1 MNKWDSN
8 IYEKNNLDYFEQNI
22 LSFQKPTISKKGFTK
37 TTILKIISIA
47 LLFATAFAIIPFI
60 YSSNL
65 FKEDILKKITFSFIA
80 CISCFVMNEIIYRK
94 YELNDF
100 YYYQYESK
108 AIEVITKI
116 INFVWKFYFWAM
128 RILFCLFLL
137 IYIFA
142 WYATKRYSNK

>member
-100 YYYQYESK
+100 
-108 AIEVITKI
+108 
-116 INFVWKFYFWAM
+116 
-128 RILFCLFLL
+128 
-137 IYIFA
+137 
-142 WYATKRYSNK
+142 